1 MANYK
6 KLFIDHLENMGVKYT
21 DRDEHLVT
29 VSYSGDNIQSIK
41 FHVAFDKDGDGM
53 VQIYGWDIG
62 NFGGDKTD
70 KGIEVCN
77 EMNKKYRWVKFYLDN
92 DNDVCVSTDSYI
104 CEANAGSVCLNL
116 VRRMINIVD
125 EAYPSFMR
133 ALWA

>member
-6 KLFIDHLENMGVKYT
+6 QLFIKYMEEKGIKYT
-21 DRDEHLVT
+21 DRDENHVT
-29 VSYSGDNIQSIK
+29 VSYSGDNIKSIK
-41 FHVAFDKDGDGM
+41 FHVAFDKDGEGM
-53 VQIYGWDIG
+53 VQIYAWDIG
-62 NFGGDKTD
+62 NFGGDKTA

-77 EMNKKYRWVKFYLDN
+77 ELNAKYRWVKFYLDS
-92 DNDVCVSTDSYI
+92 DKDVCVSTDSYI

-116 VRRMINIVD
+116 VRRMVNIVD

>member
-6 KLFIDHLENMGVKYT
+6 KLFIDYLESKGIKYT

-41 FHVAFDKDGDGM
+41 FYVAFDKDGDGM

-62 NFGGDKTD
+62 SFDGDKTA

-77 EMNKKYRWVKFYLDN
+77 EMNKKYRWVKFYLDA